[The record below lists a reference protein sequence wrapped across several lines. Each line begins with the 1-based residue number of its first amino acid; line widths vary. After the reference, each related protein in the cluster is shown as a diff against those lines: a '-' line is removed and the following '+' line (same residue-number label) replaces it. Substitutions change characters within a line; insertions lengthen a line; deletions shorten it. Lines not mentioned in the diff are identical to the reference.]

1 MDVSIS
7 RHEYGRMFEVEETNR
22 RCCDAAFSLVSMM
35 ILAFRVAGC
44 AVRQQFLVFQR
55 HVVEYLTE
63 ALLEVCL
70 MVVALLRPLLR

>member
-7 RHEYGRMFEVEETNR
+7 LHEYGRMFVDEEANR

-44 AVRQQFLVFQR
+44 VVRQ
-55 HVVEYLTE
+55 
-63 ALLEVCL
+63 
-70 MVVALLRPLLR
+70 